1 MNIAHSANN
10 QARFSSL
17 SEKYLRQ
24 AREVPDDGAF
34 FPLDMP
40 NLSDPM
46 PLPMLKK
53 KNKDMAFRKGR
64 GKLWLNYHK
73 KIAEE
78 VGEDAAVF
86 LEEIRTWSN
95 RNALRKSQTMDDYQ
109 MEKAGIELAEKFN
122 WSERAHYL
130 ILNKLK
136 KKGLLKVGKSYEK
149 DKDNRKTE
157 KHYRMNQYSPT
168 MGYFEITGEEIMTP
182 LERKLFLG
190 EKEHPTPPL
199 EEQKNQG
206 HLDHFAESLCKTHRQ
221 PIEKQEDFA
230 PTTNIYI
237 KHSSLSTISK
247 ETASE
252 RKASDPNLTVE
263 ATEKVKE
270 CVVQQNERKIDSF
283 SSTQAVEIKPK
294 KQERAILSAKPA
306 PIVPKKA
313 GCSTSAKTQ
322 MLEKDFEELHGFHP
336 SRLRER
342 HEEFLKVYPKK
353 LDHDAS
359 YSRFAQTLFGGEIA
373 FGELMKRV
381 KRFADSEE
389 VKKRRDIEGGRFIK
403 NASSWLRDQGWDA
416 PALASSGYD
425 VPDPQALQEEVR
437 AFIEKYPDKIGEFL
451 EIVKERVG
459 VSRFASWFIRAS
471 YVLDGYSLR
480 VEGMTKFQQKW
491 ILEKFDREIET
502 AIRQA
507 GLNGLEFVKTTD
519 TALKD
524 HQESVTIN

>member
-1 MNIAHSANN
+1 MQMNIAHSANN

-17 SEKYLRQ
+17 SEKYLHQ
-24 AREVPDDGAF
+24 VREVPDDGAF

-40 NLSDPM
+40 NLSEPVLL
-46 PLPMLKK
+46 PLLKK
-53 KNKDMAFRKGR
+53 KNKDIAFKKGR
-64 GKLWLNYHK
+64 GKLWLNYNK

-95 RNALRKSQTMDDYQ
+95 RNAIRKSQTMDDYQ

-149 DKDNRKTE
+149 DRDNRKTE

-168 MGYFEITGEEIMTP
+168 MGYFEITGEDIMTP
-182 LERKLFLG
+182 LERKFFLG

-206 HLDHFAESLCKTHRQ
+206 YLDHFAESLCKTHRQ
-221 PIEKQEDFA
+221 AIEKQEDFV

-252 RKASDPNLTVE
+252 EKALEPNLTVE
-263 ATEKVKE
+263 AAEKVKE
-270 CVVQQNERKIDSF
+270 CVGQQNEKKIDSF
-283 SSTQAVEIKPK
+283 SSTQAVETKPK
-294 KQERAILSAKPA
+294 QQERTVSPAKPA
-306 PIVPKKA
+306 PIALKKT
-313 GCSTSAKTQ
+313 GCSTSAQTQ
-322 MLEKDFEELHGFHP
+322 MLEKDFEKLHGFHP
-336 SRLRER
+336 SRLREK
-342 HEEFLKVYPKK
+342 HGEFLKVYPKK

-373 FGELMKRV
+373 FGELIKRV

-389 VKKRRDIEGGRFIK
+389 VKKRQPIEGGRFIK
-403 NASSWLRDQGWDA
+403 NASSWLRDQGWEA
-416 PALASSGYD
+416 PALASSSYD
-425 VPDPQALQEEVR
+425 AHDPQTIQEEVR
-437 AFIEKYPDKIGEFL
+437 AFIEKHPAKIGEFL
-451 EIVKERVG
+451 RIVKERIG
-459 VSRFASWFIRAS
+459 AGHFASWFIKAS
-471 YVLDGYSLR
+471 YVLDGGGLR
-480 VEGMTKFQQKW
+480 IEKMTSFRQNWIQGKFYHD
-491 ILEKFDREIET
+491 LDH

-507 GLNGLEFVKTTD
+507 GLLGLEFAREVN
-519 TALKD
+519 
-524 HQESVTIN
+524 HHC